1 MEPFHAVVLTVSL
14 FVLTF
19 FNPGANLFVVV
30 ANQPRIRDAG
40 RESSPAWASATGDA
54 FYSGL
59 GLFGLAT
66 LITQCEAVFSLI
78 KIGRR
83 RLFIMVRLEQYSPPG
98 DAANEHAPDADC
110 RPVDIFFRR
119 GLMTDLSNPQTVLFF
134 ISIFSVTLSAETPT
148 WARLMAWAG
157 IVLSSVI
164 WRIFLSQ
171 AFSLPA
177 VRRAY
182 GRIQRIAS
190 RVIGAIIGMFA
201 LRLLYEGV
209 THR

>member
-1 MEPFHAVVLTVSL
+1 
-14 FVLTF
+14 
-19 FNPGANLFVVV
+19 
-30 ANQPRIRDAG
+30 
-40 RESSPAWASATGDA
+40 
-54 FYSGL
+54 
-59 GLFGLAT
+59 
-66 LITQCEAVFSLI
+66 
-78 KIGRR
+78 
-83 RLFIMVRLEQYSPPG
+83 
-98 DAANEHAPDADC
+98 
-110 RPVDIFFRR
+110 
-119 GLMTDLSNPQTVLFF
+119 
-134 ISIFSVTLSAETPT
+134 
-148 WARLMAWAG
+148 ARLMAWAG

-190 RVIGAIIGMFA
+190 RFIGAIIGMFA